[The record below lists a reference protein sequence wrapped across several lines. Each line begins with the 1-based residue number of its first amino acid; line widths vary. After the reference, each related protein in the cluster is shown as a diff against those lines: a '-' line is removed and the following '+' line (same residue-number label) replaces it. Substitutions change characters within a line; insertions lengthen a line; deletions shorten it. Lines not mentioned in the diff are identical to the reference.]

1 MLSQPIESDLMTKKS
16 FPALGKQYVPSADIV
31 NMTTSLLKSPAATR
45 NHKRYCDLLK
55 YKGKASSLKNC
66 TPAVQNLIQCTSP
79 YQHSSRPISRLF
91 SPFFQLSL
99 AQKNYSHAHLLQVR
113 RVYHTRRATSLL
125 RNLSSYIP
133 ISIIYSDTNTVLLYH
148 GSNALMSLKSQTACS
163 RWTTKLPTAL
173 EAIHT

>member
-1 MLSQPIESDLMTKKS
+1 
-16 FPALGKQYVPSADIV
+16 
-31 NMTTSLLKSPAATR
+31 MTTSLLESPAATR
-45 NHKRYCDLLK
+45 NHKRYCNLLK
-55 YKGKASSLKNC
+55 YKVKASSLKHC
-66 TPAVQNLIQCTSP
+66 SPAVQNLIQCISP
-79 YQHSSRPISRLF
+79 YQHSSRPISRLS

-133 ISIIYSDTNTVLLYH
+133 ISITYSDTNTIPLYH
-148 GSNALMSLKSQTACS
+148 GLNALMSLKKRAACS
-163 RWTTKLPTAL
+163 RWTTKLPAAL